1 MMSSNEIKNKTFQSA
16 FRGYDREEVDSFLST
31 LADEMKKLE
40 ASNEA
45 LNLRLAKV
53 ETELAAKVASEDA
66 IHRALVDSQTAAAQV
81 IENAKQKGEE
91 LEALT
96 REACG
101 KVLKEFR
108 ENIRIERERLH
119 TLRAQTAHFKGQI
132 YELYQ
137 NHIQVVEGITKQLDE
152 PDWDTTPTDATR
164 TVLALLRG
172 EFQRRTRTDEIE
184 EEKLDNDIDVLI
196 DRLSRATNPTENE

>member
-16 FRGYDREEVDSFLST
+16 FRGYDREEVDSFLAT

-108 ENIRIERERLH
+108 ENSNSLHRISMCFQQFFRLLH
-119 TLRAQTAHFKGQI
+119 QVFLGFLSLH
-132 YELYQ
+132 LYLQ
-137 NHIQVVEGITKQLDE
+137 YLGY
-152 PDWDTTPTDATR
+152 
-164 TVLALLRG
+164 
-172 EFQRRTRTDEIE
+172 F
-184 EEKLDNDIDVLI
+184 
-196 DRLSRATNPTENE
+196 